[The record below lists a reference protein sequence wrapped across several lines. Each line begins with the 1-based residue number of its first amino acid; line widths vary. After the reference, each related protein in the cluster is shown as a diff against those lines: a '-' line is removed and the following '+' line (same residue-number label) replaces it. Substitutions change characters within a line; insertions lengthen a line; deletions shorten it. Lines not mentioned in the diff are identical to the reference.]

1 MTSPSERLR
10 TLGAELPETPAPAG
24 SYIPATRVGNL
35 VFTSGQL
42 PFEGGELSATGKV
55 GADVSLEEAQKAA
68 RLCAL
73 NALAA
78 AGEKVGGLDNI
89 RGVVK
94 VVGFVAS
101 AEGFNGQAQVINGAS
116 DFIGEVFG
124 DAGLH
129 ARSAVGVAEL
139 PLNTPVEVEITA
151 TTEEYSG
158 TQ

>member
-1 MTSPSERLR
+1 MKSPSERLEA
-10 TLGAELPETPAPAG
+10 LGVKLPKAPPPAG
-24 SYIPATRVGNL
+24 SYVPAARAGNL

-42 PFEGGELSATGKV
+42 PFEDGKLTTTGKV
-55 GADVSLEEAQKAA
+55 GGDVSLEEAQAAA

-78 AGEKVGGLDNI
+78 LAEKVGGLDNI
-89 RGVVK
+89 AGVVK

-101 AEGFNGQAQVINGAS
+101 AEDFNGQPQVINGAS

-124 DAGLH
+124 EAGVH

-139 PLNTPVEVEITA
+139 PLDSPVEVEVVA
-151 TTEEYSG
+151 TTAG
-158 TQ
+158 